1 VVADAF
7 FQVKDLVWTLVGAI
21 LGGALGWGISWRFYQ
36 RGRRDIRRDLQEAVA
51 DDAGRARRS
60 AQRVAE
66 QLWQALISP
75 SQTGVDQ
82 ARNELQAGRGELVLT
97 DQEVLVDF
105 ADGVID
111 NVSSWLEAGAPAEG
125 REAVAAEIRDL
136 YRSAGRDPAGLAP
149 ALSS

>member
-7 FQVKDLVWTLVGAI
+7 FQLKDLVWTLVGVI
-21 LGGALGWGISWRFYQ
+21 LGGALGWGISWLFYQ
-36 RGRRDIRRDLQEAVA
+36 RGRRDTRRDMQEAVE

-66 QLWQALISP
+66 QLWQALRSS
-75 SQTGVDQ
+75 SQARVEQ
-82 ARNELQAGRGELVLT
+82 ARNELQAGRGELVRT
-97 DQEVLVDF
+97 DQEVLVDL
-105 ADGVID
+105 ADGAID
-111 NVSSWLEAGAPAEG
+111 NVLSWLVAGAPAEG

-136 YRSAGRDPAGLAP
+136 YSSAGRDPAGLAP